1 MTAHPFQA
9 QALKIAGIAL
19 TALLLAACGAKEDDK
34 KAATQA
40 AARVNG
46 AEITVHQ
53 INQIL
58 GRLPGISEETAPKAR
73 QEILGKLIDQQLAVE
88 QAIEMKLDRQ
98 PEVMAALEAA
108 RREVLARVY
117 LEQAAAAKGRPT
129 PEEGKKYYDEHPE
142 LFAQRRIY
150 NLREITV
157 EKNEALMSALRE
169 KLAAA
174 KSMDEVAAWLKQKEA
189 RFSAQGGVRPAEQI
203 PLDLLGSLHKMKD
216 GQTTVFDTPRG
227 IVIVQVAA
235 TQQAPVDEKT
245 AMPRIMQF
253 LANQRSKEV
262 VDTETKALRDKAK
275 IEYLGDFAAAKE
287 GAAPVA
293 AAPAAPPA
301 PSAET
306 GNVGKAIGGLK

>member
-1 MTAHPFQA
+1 MTAHPFH
-9 QALKIAGIAL
+9 ALKLAGIAL
-19 TALLLAACGAKEDDK
+19 AALLLAACGAKDDDK

-73 QEILGKLIDQQLAVE
+73 QEVLGKLIDQQLAVE
-88 QAIEMKLDRQ
+88 QAIDKKLDRQ

-150 NLREITV
+150 NLREVTV
-157 EKNEALMSALRE
+157 EKNEELMPALRE
-169 KLAAA
+169 KLASA

-203 PLDLLGSLHKMKD
+203 PLDLLASLHKMKD
-216 GQTTVFDTPRG
+216 GQTTVFDTSRG

-262 VDTETKALRDKAK
+262 ADAEVKQLREKAK
-275 IEYLGDFAAAKE
+275 IEYLGDFAAA
-287 GAAPVA
+287 APVA
-293 AAPAAPPA
+293 AAAPAVPPA
-301 PSAET
+301 PSSEA